1 MWPATSRS
9 PNVALRYQKP
19 RVVRLGRCLNAVSR
33 SSGLAALGLDFPDVL
48 PAPATVFAK
57 GDGVVRAVVVVAAH
71 DRHGPQVSE
80 GALLHKFDLEGA
92 VGLARRALADAV
104 GLARVGRAPE
114 GAYDLVAARQ
124 AIGVVA
130 RLVARYGVSVIPGP
144 LLQRAEGAFVGGKG
158 FGEVGRREAHRDVGV
173 GGVRLTAREGHG
185 G

>member
-1 MWPATSRS
+1 MWSATSRI
-9 PNVALRYQKP
+9 PNIALRHQKP
-19 RVVRLGRCLNAVSR
+19 RVVCLERCPNAEPR

-48 PAPATVFAK
+48 PPPATVFAK

-80 GALLHKFDLEGA
+80 GTLLHKLDLEGA
-92 VGLARRALADAV
+92 VGLARRALADAD

-130 RLVARYGVSVIPGP
+130 RLVARDGVSVIPGP
-144 LLQRAEGAFVGGKG
+144 LLQRAEGAFVRGKG
-158 FGEVGRREAHRDVGV
+158 LGEVGRREAHRDVGE
-173 GGVRLTAREGHG
+173 VRLTARESHG
-185 G
+185 K